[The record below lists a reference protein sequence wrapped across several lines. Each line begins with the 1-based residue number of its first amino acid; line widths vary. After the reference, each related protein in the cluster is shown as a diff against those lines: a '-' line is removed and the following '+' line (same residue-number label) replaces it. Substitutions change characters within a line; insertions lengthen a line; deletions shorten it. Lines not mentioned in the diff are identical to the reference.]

1 LQYFGH
7 TVSTEEANTTQGG
20 DSGQTSSSG
29 GESSS
34 NSLKAKNGIEN
45 IGLAVFKDERMVGK
59 LSPTETLC
67 HLLVTNELQ
76 SCNLS
81 IPDPDNSNSRIDLYV
96 TLNNPTKTNVYIL
109 NGTPYVKI
117 DVNVNSRIS
126 SISNLSEGNAQERI
140 TRIEKAAENYLR
152 TQIFDYLYKTSKY
165 LETDIIGAGKYAL
178 KHFNTAYDF
187 ENYNWLEKY
196 TDAFFEVST
205 SLNVKSSFLLT
216 GT

>member
-126 SISNLSEGNAQERI
+126 SISNLSEGNE
-140 TRIEKAAENYLR
+140 
-152 TQIFDYLYKTSKY
+152 
-165 LETDIIGAGKYAL
+165 
-178 KHFNTAYDF
+178 
-187 ENYNWLEKY
+187 
-196 TDAFFEVST
+196 
-205 SLNVKSSFLLT
+205 
-216 GT
+216 